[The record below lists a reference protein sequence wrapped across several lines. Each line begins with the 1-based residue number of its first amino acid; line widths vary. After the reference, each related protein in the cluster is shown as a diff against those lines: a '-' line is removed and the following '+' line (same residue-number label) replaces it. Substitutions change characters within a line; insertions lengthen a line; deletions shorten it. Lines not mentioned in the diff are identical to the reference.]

1 MKMEKTIIL
10 HGAAAL
16 ATITLYGLL
25 GGEDTAWAA
34 AVVCMYLWW
43 LVTLASVGEWM
54 KERRKKRYG
63 RRRNERNK
71 TGSGSD
77 RTSNKA
83 A

>member
-1 MKMEKTIIL
+1 MKMETILL

-25 GGEDTAWAA
+25 GGEDVKWVA

-43 LVTLASVGEWM
+43 LVTLAAAGEWL
-54 KERRKKRYG
+54 KERREKRYG
-63 RRRNERNK
+63 RYERDK
-71 TGSGSD
+71 PGSGSD
-77 RTSNKA
+77 RTSGKA